1 MKPHRPPSFEKLMVT
16 MGSGN
21 NDRPPANYERG
32 RRMAN
37 YARLQAELAA
47 RVPADGGAPC
57 ATVEAPTG
65 YTLHRE
71 AHRGAQGIVFEATQ
85 LATKRRVA
93 VKIMHDRDGF
103 GSRQH
108 ARFQREIEVLA
119 QLRHPNI
126 VAVHDGGATSAG
138 RLFLAMDFIEG
149 EPIDEYLQERER
161 TVQETLRLFLRVCEA
176 VHAAHVRGIVH
187 RDLKPSNIRVDAAG
201 EPHVL
206 DFGLAKILP
215 IGPENPAAAMTQTG
229 EFLGSLAWAS
239 PEQADGVQDRID
251 VRSDVYALGVLMF
264 HAMTHQ
270 FPYDVVGPTRAVMN
284 NIVHA
289 EPPRPSAL
297 QSGIDDDVDTIVLK
311 CLQKDCDRR
320 YQSAGELSRD
330 IARYLSHQPIEAK
343 RDSTLYVVRRLVRR
357 HRGVTAMALVGL
369 ISLIAF
375 LTAAAVLYR
384 RTALA
389 GAEALAQADRAARI
403 HQDWQSHISV
413 VVHEIADGLT
423 RLPKSMALRK
433 KLLETSL
440 AAFGR
445 LKQHGGESPEMLADW
460 AKTLHKLSDMALA
473 LDKHDEAMRLRQEAL
488 AIRQGLVDADPAH
501 GKWKRDLAISYVIV
515 GDLLTLP
522 DQVGDRRRLYEKA
535 MAIDED
541 LIEMHPDD
549 PVTMNDLAFDYER
562 LGNMAKNRGD
572 YIEAE
577 AFFEEQHALTQTLV
591 QRFPDRPSALWAL
604 LCSLGQLAA
613 MSEEKGDSGVAA
625 RLHLESLGITER
637 LIELEPDNPAFM
649 KALLSTA
656 VSVAADQMNSISPA
670 RLLQIEPLLR
680 QLVETDPDNHDRQR
694 DQASFFV
701 ALSNAYL
708 AVKDFENAG
717 RYASQALEALHKLP
731 ASASD
736 NPDQLRLVHGASLSA
751 ARCTYWRGDAVAGS
765 VLAAEAVKAAN
776 QLEEKLGTDATTLFS
791 LADFWLQC
799 ETPESCD
806 PKRAESLARRSI
818 ERSGGAVPR
827 SFYSLARAL
836 QAQAKTDDARDAA
849 NHALTLLPPDDRALR
864 RVIEQF
870 LTDTNV
876 TTHNVPEGNRAE

>member
-1 MKPHRPPSFEKLMVT
+1 MVT

-21 NDRPPANYERG
+21 FDHPPANNERG
-32 RRMAN
+32 RRLAG
-37 YARLQAELAA
+37 YARFQAEGAA
-47 RVPADGGAPC
+47 RALGAGDAVP
-57 ATVEAPTG
+57 ATVEAPAG

-71 AHRGAQGIVFEATQ
+71 AHRGAQGVVFEATQ
-85 LATKRRVA
+85 HATKRKVA

-103 GSRQH
+103 GTRRH

-126 VAVHDGGATSAG
+126 VAVHDGGATPAG

-149 EPIDEYLQERER
+149 EPIDEYLQEREPP
-161 TVQETLRLFLRVCEA
+161 VQEILRLFLKICEA

-187 RDLKPSNIRVDAAG
+187 RDLKPSNIRVDATG

-215 IGPENPAAAMTQTG
+215 VGPEESAAAMTQTG

-264 HAMTHQ
+264 HAMTHR
-270 FPYDVVGPTRAVMN
+270 FPYEVVGFTRAVMN

-311 CLQKDCDRR
+311 CLQKDRDRR
-320 YQSAGELSRD
+320 YQSAGELARD

-357 HRGVTAMALVGL
+357 HRGATAMALVGL
-369 ISLIAF
+369 MSLIAF

-384 RTALA
+384 RAALA

-403 HQDWQSHISV
+403 HQDWQTDISV

-423 RLPKSMALRK
+423 RLPKSIALRN
-433 KLLETSL
+433 KLLETAL

-488 AIRQGLVDADPAH
+488 AIRQGLVDADSKH
-501 GKWKRDLAISYVIV
+501 MKWRRDLAISYVLV

-522 DQVGDRRRLYEKA
+522 EQVGERRSLYERA
-535 MAIDED
+535 LAIDEE
-541 LIEMHPDD
+541 LIAMHPDD

-572 YIEAE
+572 FSA
-577 AFFEEQHALTQTLV
+577 AGACFEKQYALAQTLV
-591 QRFPDRPSALWAL
+591 DRSPDAPSALWVL

-613 MSEEKGDSGVAA
+613 MNEQTGDAAAAA
-625 RLHLESLGITER
+625 RLRLNTLTVAER
-637 LIELEPDNPAFM
+637 LVELDPDKPEFK
-649 KALLSTA
+649 KALISTA
-656 VSVAADQMNSISPA
+656 VSVAADHMDSHSLA
-670 RLLQIEPLLR
+670 RLVQMEPLLR
-680 QLVETDPDNHDRQR
+680 QFVETDPENHDRQR
-694 DQASFFV
+694 DQASFCTG
-701 ALSNAYL
+701 LSNAYL
-708 AVKDFENAG
+708 AVNDFENAE
-717 RYASQALEALHKLP
+717 RYASEALEILHRLP
-731 ASASD
+731 ASARD
-736 NPDQLRLVHGASLSA
+736 NPDQLRLVLTASISA
-751 ARCTYWRGDAVAGS
+751 AICAYRQGAAAGS
-765 VLAAEAVKAAN
+765 VLAAEAVRTAN
-776 QLEEKLGTDATTLFS
+776 QLEEKLGADAATLRS
-791 LADFWLQC
+791 LADFWVRC

-806 PKRAESLARRSI
+806 PIRAESLARRSI
-818 ERSGGAVPR
+818 ELFGGAIPR
-827 SFYSLARAL
+827 SYYSLALAL

-849 NHALTLLPPDDRALR
+849 NHALTLLPPDDRTLR
-864 RVIEQF
+864 QVIEKF

-876 TTHNVPEGNRAE
+876 TIHNVPHGDRIE